1 MDKRFYIGIYHE
13 GRIIM
18 ANKLEPIG
26 KSSLGMD
33 ENVAALL
40 SIIVAPITSIIFYMM
55 EKESKFVK
63 FHAMQSLLVYA
74 GIIVL
79 NIVGGILALIP
90 IIGILIGIVLF
101 LANLA
106 SAVLWVMLLIKAY
119 QGEWF
124 EIPVI
129 GGIALQQ
136 ISK

>member
-1 MDKRFYIGIYHE
+1 
-13 GRIIM
+13 M